1 MLLFNGILQ
10 IDLCRCLIFKNIL
23 CYCSTTTGILTAFVA
38 TYLKTSY
45 VIVQPGTAA
54 LAGVAS
60 LHLKTSYVIVQLESS
75 DGTSTTF
82 TNLKTSYVI
91 VQRSKRP
98 RDRRSKKFKNILCY
112 CSTIRMM

>member
-60 LHLKTSYVIVQLESS
+60 LHLKTSYVIVQ
-75 DGTSTTF
+75 
-82 TNLKTSYVI
+82 
-91 VQRSKRP
+91 P
-98 RDRRSKKFKNILCY
+98 KKNHFIELSKNI
-112 CSTIRMM
+112 